1 MIIGYI
7 DVATSWQL
15 GFQHPA
21 TEVIC
26 GIINFHNWVI
36 FFLVVIGTMV
46 SWLLFRII
54 IKFNSTTHP
63 VANRFTHSTALE
75 VTWTILPICIL
86 ILIAIPSFALLYLFE
101 EDIEP
106 ELTVKAIGHQ
116 WYWTYEYSDFSNGE
130 LKFDSYILA
139 EDDLF
144 LGGLRLLEVDR
155 RLILPAHTHIRLLA
169 TSADVLHSWAVPSLG
184 TKIDCCPG
192 RLNQVHIYIFR
203 EGSFYGQ
210 CSEICGINH
219 GFIPIVVDS
228 VNPQKFLEN
237 IGGKILAELEGLDS

>member
-15 GFQHPA
+15 GFQDPA
-21 TEVIC
+21 TFIIC
-26 GIINFHNWVI
+26 GIINFHNFVI
-36 FFLVVIGTMV
+36 FFLVILGTIV
-46 SWLLFRII
+46 SWLLIRII
-54 IKFNSTTHP
+54 TKFNSEKHP
-63 VANRFTHSTALE
+63 VPSRFSHSTSLE
-75 VTWTILPICIL
+75 VTWTILPIVIL
-86 ILIAIPSFALLYLFE
+86 ILIAIPSFVLLYCFE

-106 ELTVKAIGHQ
+106 QLTVKAIGHQ
-116 WYWTYEYSDFSNGE
+116 WYWTYEYSDYKEGE
-130 LKFDSYILA
+130 LNFDSYILA

-155 RLILPAHTHIRLLA
+155 RLVLPAKVHIRLLA

-192 RLNQVHIYIFR
+192 RLNQVHLYIFR
-203 EGSFYGQ
+203 QGTFYGQ

-228 VNPQKFLEN
+228 VHPLTFFRWLSAK
-237 IGGKILAELEGLDS
+237 LAD